1 MERAEFIAM
10 LEREGYK
17 EIVTV
22 EREPHN
28 KLGIHT
34 HPFEA
39 QALITSGELRLV
51 TDGHE
56 QLCRVGD
63 LFHLAPYAPHAE
75 SCGAEGVSYLVGRKP
90 APPQSTG
97 A

>member
-1 MERAEFIAM
+1 MDRAEFIAT

-17 EIVTV
+17 EVVTV

-28 KLGIHT
+28 ALGVHT

-39 QALITSGELRLV
+39 RALITLGELRLM

-56 QLCRVGD
+56 QVCRVGD
-63 LFHLAPYAPHAE
+63 QFHLLAHTPHSE
-75 SCGAEGVSYLVGRKP
+75 SCGADPSGQKGR
-90 APPQSTG
+90 SHHG
-97 A
+97 CNNR

>member
-10 LEREGYK
+10 LERVGFK

-28 KLGIHT
+28 ALGIHT

-39 QALITSGELRLV
+39 RALITSGELRLV
-51 TDGHE
+51 TDAHE
-56 QLCRVGD
+56 QVCRVGGQ
-63 LFHLAPYAPHAE
+63 FHLALLAPHSE
-75 SCGAEGVSYLVGRKP
+75 SCDAEGVSCLVGRKP
-90 APPQSTG
+90 G
-97 A
+97 

>member
-10 LEREGYK
+10 LEREGFT
-17 EIVTV
+17 EIATV

-28 KLGIHT
+28 VLGIHT

-39 QALITSGELRLV
+39 KALITSGELRLV
-51 TDGHE
+51 TGDRE

-63 LFHLAPYAPHAE
+63 QFHLARLAPHSE
-75 SCGAEGVSYLVGRKP
+75 SCGADGVSYLVGRK
-90 APPQSTG
+90 SG
-97 A
+97 

>member
-10 LEREGYK
+10 LERDGYR

-28 KLGIHT
+28 TLGIHT

-39 QALITSGELRLV
+39 RALITSGELRLV
-51 TDGHE
+51 CGEHE
-56 QLCRVGD
+56 QVCRVGD
-63 LFHLAPYAPHAE
+63 QFHLAPHAPHSE
-75 SCGAEGVSYLVGRKP
+75 SCGAEGVSYLVGRKLAP
-90 APPQSTG
+90 AG
-97 A
+97 G

>member
-1 MERAEFIAM
+1 MDRAEFIAM
-10 LEREGYK
+10 LEQEGYK

-28 KLGIHT
+28 VLGVHT

-39 QALITSGELRLV
+39 RALITLGELRLV

-56 QLCRVGD
+56 QLCLVGD
-63 LFHLAPYAPHAE
+63 QFHLLAHTPHSE
-75 SCGAEGVSYLVGRKP
+75 SCGAEGVHYLVGRKP
-90 APPQSTG
+90 G
-97 A
+97 